1 MLLEL
6 ALDNTRMGYVLF
18 LFYFI
23 YLLVFPHTEN
33 SEDRS
38 TEVCWHFMSTF
49 VGRKYAL
56 NSPAEQKLINVPV
69 GLLPYRLCGI

>member
-6 ALDNTRMGYVLF
+6 ALNNTRMGYVLF

-38 TEVCWHFMSTF
+38 TEVFWHFMSTF